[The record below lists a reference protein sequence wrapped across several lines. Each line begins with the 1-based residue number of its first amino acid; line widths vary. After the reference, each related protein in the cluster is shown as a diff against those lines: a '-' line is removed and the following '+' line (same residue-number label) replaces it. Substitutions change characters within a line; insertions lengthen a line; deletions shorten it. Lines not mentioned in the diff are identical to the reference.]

1 MFEMLQTAGKVRNIT
16 QNLIKLPNLINWK
29 IVGKVKNVDNWK
41 WQKKSE
47 KLKACTKLSKKSLKC
62 RMKWENCRKLLIKI

>member
-29 IVGKVKNVDNWK
+29 IVGKVKNVVDNWK
-41 WQKKSE
+41 W
-47 KLKACTKLSKKSLKC
+47 
-62 RMKWENCRKLLIKI
+62 

>member
-29 IVGKVKNVDNWK
+29 IVGKVKNVVDNWK
-41 WQKKSE
+41 WQKNS
-47 KLKACTKLSKKSLKC
+47 KARTKLSKKSLKC